1 MVTSSRPRGYEM
13 AGNVMAAGKTL
24 TIFLA
29 ADLKKFNSGL
39 NDADRGLK
47 GFAGNLSN
55 MVGPAL
61 IAAAAAAGAL
71 AIKFGVDGVKAAIE
85 DEAALNKL
93 ATTLDNVGLA
103 HDQPMVE
110 DFIGTLERATG
121 IADDELRPAYDRLV
135 RSIGDTA
142 KTNDILQL
150 SMDISAGTGKSLQ
163 AVTEALGKAYD
174 GNTAGLSR
182 LGAGIDSAV
191 LKTGDMDLITGSL
204 ASTFAGQAAT
214 SAGTYEG
221 QIKRLSQAADNL
233 KESFGRGL
241 LTSIG
246 DTNNSTQNLVDTMED
261 LEPIIEGVGTALGTF
276 ATTTLGSYQSAIKRT
291 TTSTDDAE
299 TSMKGLEV
307 ASGATGSV
315 IGEIFASLTGPNSP
329 LGVFGRL
336 LGNTEVAL
344 EDTADAANNSVQYWN
359 KLTYAVGMSTQAYAQ
374 YIQANLLGRQII
386 QNANKDYKDLAARQK
401 EVNTWTYE
409 YTGLIEEV
417 TTGTTGA
424 STAVKELTK
433 YEERLQDRF
442 EKRTAAMKTT
452 ASDLADE
459 IQLLKDARTAVDSY
473 AAGIENSL
481 SSAISLGAAYQG
493 QFDSDGKK
501 TGQSWISAFDDQINL
516 VTAFGNNLNL
526 LKQSNV
532 PDTLIQELA
541 SLGAPVGNAI
551 VEDMLA
557 GGEGLINTL
566 STKWVDVQATMKTLA
581 GQLVPEGLIAGE
593 ATAAATVDGLATQLL
608 KETDRLNKIGK
619 NMAKPVGAKFKAQ
632 LLSDIADSI
641 REVEAAGTAARIEKV
656 AQAERQQVALTNQA
670 VAQALQNL
678 LRGADARNGAPI
690 APVLS

>member
-1 MVTSSRPRGYEM
+1 M

>member
-1 MVTSSRPRGYEM
+1 M

-110 DFIGTLERATG
+110 NFIGGLERATG
-121 IADDELRPAYDRLV
+121 IADDELRPAYDRLI

-174 GNTAGLSR
+174 GNTVGLSR

-204 ASTFAGQAAT
+204 ATTFAGQAAT

-261 LEPIIEGVGTALGTF
+261 LEPIIEGVGTAIGTF

-336 LGNTEVAL
+336 LGNTEVAI
-344 EDTADAANNSVQYWN
+344 EDTGAAANNSVQYWN

-374 YIQANLLGRQII
+374 YVQANLLGRQII
-386 QNANKDYKDLAARQK
+386 QNANNDYKDLAARQK

-481 SSAISLGAAYQG
+481 SSAINLGAAYQG

-532 PDTLIQELA
+532 PDSLIQELA

-690 APVLS
+690 APLLS

>member
-1 MVTSSRPRGYEM
+1 MVASSRPRCQKL

-110 DFIGTLERATG
+110 NFIGGLERATG
-121 IADDELRPAYDRLV
+121 IADDELRPAYDRLI

-191 LKTGDMDLITGSL
+191 LKTGDMDLITGTL

-233 KESFGRGL
+233 KEAFGRGL

-336 LGNTEVAL
+336 LGNTEVAI

-374 YIQANLLGRQII
+374 YVQANLLGRQII

-532 PDTLIQELA
+532 PDSLIQELA

-690 APVLS
+690 APLLS